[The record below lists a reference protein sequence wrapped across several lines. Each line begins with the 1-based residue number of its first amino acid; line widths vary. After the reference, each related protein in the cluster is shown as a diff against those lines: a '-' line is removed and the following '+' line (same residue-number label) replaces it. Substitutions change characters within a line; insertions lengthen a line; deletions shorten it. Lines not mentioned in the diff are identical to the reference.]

1 MSVEADDDRAST
13 TIVTTAQVR
22 AARFRLARF
31 AERGERPDARTA
43 KIAAVVLAE
52 DQA

>member
-13 TIVTTAQVR
+13 TAVTTAQVR
-22 AARFRLARF
+22 AARYRLERF

-43 KIAAVVLAE
+43 RVAALPLPGE
-52 DQA
+52 